1 LQNRCKSPYFLI
13 GAFLKVSG
21 DLLGLLHG
29 CCTTA
34 KAYKLAKTPIRYGA
48 QPCRNLG

>member
-1 LQNRCKSPYFLI
+1 MAARYFARGFWSLQNACKLPYLPI

-29 CCTTA
+29 CRTDF
-34 KAYKLAKTPIRYGA
+34 KY
-48 QPCRNLG
+48 Q